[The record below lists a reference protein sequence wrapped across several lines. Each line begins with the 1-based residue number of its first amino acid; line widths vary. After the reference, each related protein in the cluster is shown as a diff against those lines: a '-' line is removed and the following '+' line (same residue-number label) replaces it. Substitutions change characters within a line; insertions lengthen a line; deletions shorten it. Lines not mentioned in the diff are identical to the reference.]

1 MYPGRL
7 PGALMVMIEQLQQ
20 LCLAVGNVSEP
31 DARSVVEAVNRRL
44 SDLLNADIVKLYW
57 KEEAQAGVILR
68 PVAFVNK
75 ARVPDPQR
83 FQVNRDSPGVL
94 EWVFTEGEP
103 LWVDDIKRNYRDQTI
118 QNRASKRDVQV
129 EALNFA
135 DPPQSDAM
143 VVVPIRERGAVC
155 GVYSIELQSSQRLS
169 DRVVFL
175 MQQLGAALGSLLYNV
190 DTYEYDVRKS
200 GRAISRFLDSMEGF
214 QFATVLIDQDWRTA
228 FVARPYAPEFGQ
240 VQTAIERALGAFG
253 VRARHYM
260 PDSRQ
265 YVVEEII
272 SQIKNAH
279 FCVAD
284 LTGNNSNVI
293 AEIGMMMV
301 LGKKPFILKRHRDEA
316 SIPFDLSQFNIWDYE
331 LGPDD
336 ELLVRSASEGRMVPF
351 GGVLEPFL
359 NDLPADTGF
368 HHAAKWDPER
378 QGQQQADDDEP
389 VTAATPPSISAPS

>member
-1 MYPGRL
+1 
-7 PGALMVMIEQLQQ
+7 MVMIEQLQQ
-20 LCLAVGNVSEP
+20 LCLAVGNVSDT

-44 SDLLNADIVKLYW
+44 SDLLNAEIVKLYW
-57 KEEAQAGVILR
+57 KEEAQEGVILR

-83 FQVNRDSPGVL
+83 FPVHAASRGVL
-94 EWVFTEGEP
+94 EWVFTEGQP
-103 LWVDDIKRNYRDQTI
+103 LWLDEVKRNCHEQTI
-118 QNRASKRDVQV
+118 VNRATKREISVD
-129 EALNFA
+129 ALSFA

-143 VVVPIRERGAVC
+143 VVVPIRERGVVC
-155 GVYSIELQSSQRLS
+155 GVYSIELQSSKRLS

-214 QFATVLIDQDWRTA
+214 AFDTVLIDQNFRTA
-228 FVARPYAPEFGQ
+228 FVARPYAGEFGQ

-301 LGKKPFILKRHRDEA
+301 LRKKPFILKRHRDEA
-316 SIPFDLSQFNIWDYE
+316 TIPFDLSHFNIWDYE

-368 HHAAKWDPER
+368 HHAAKWDPSSES
-378 QGQQQADDDEP
+378 QEQATDRPAPGDPAP
-389 VTAATPPSISAPS
+389 VATTAT